1 VEEYL
6 SEREHVITVLEMQDE
21 VAKDLVALRK
31 ISVVERLAADGVI
44 LRTNAKC
51 TAISKQ
57 SVTIEVERATE
68 EIPADS
74 VVVAV
79 GAKSR
84 SSEQLKE
91 KSIEAGIPCH
101 IIGDAVSAR
110 RALNATAEATEIAR
124 VI

>member
-1 VEEYL
+1 
-6 SEREHVITVLEMQDE
+6 M
-21 VAKDLVALRK
+21 RK

-44 LRTNAKC
+44 LRTNAKY

-57 SVTIEVERATE
+57 SVTIEVEGATE
-68 EIPADS
+68 EISADS

-91 KSIEAGIPCH
+91 KCIEAGIPCH
-101 IIGDAVSAR
+101 IIGDAVRAR